1 MVSTFPTKEYIE
13 TAISSFTAVPV
24 PTVAV
29 HEEFGFR
36 RRRRWRRRILQR
48 IELLESATNSM
59 RF

>member
-36 RRRRWRRRILQR
+36 RRRRWRSRILQS
-48 IELLESATNSM
+48 IELLESAT
-59 RF
+59 